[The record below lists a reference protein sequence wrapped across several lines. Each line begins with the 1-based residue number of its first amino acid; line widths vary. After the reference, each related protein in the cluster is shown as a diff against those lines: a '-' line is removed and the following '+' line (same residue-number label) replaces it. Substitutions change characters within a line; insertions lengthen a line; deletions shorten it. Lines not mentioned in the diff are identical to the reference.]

1 MRCHYASDSCQGL
14 TRARATPSH
23 SQGSLNLPMRRR
35 PLDEQLPLG
44 GGRQDWPGRSSSPG
58 PARFIKLDLNLMT

>member
-44 GGRQDWPGRSSSPG
+44 GGR
-58 PARFIKLDLNLMT
+58 PAGLARTFKFAGTGTVH